1 MQEYAYI
8 SSFHNAVIGDLGR
21 FNCEGFT
28 GRGTSDRKLA
38 KTAGM
43 PIALF
48 SATEWVIPKDCR
60 KMTDK
65 PLQDWIEEISPKL
78 TEMDKSV

>member
-28 GRGTSDRKLA
+28 GRGTRLSCCQKGSRDPA
-38 KTAGM
+38 
-43 PIALF
+43 
-48 SATEWVIPKDCR
+48 
-60 KMTDK
+60 
-65 PLQDWIEEISPKL
+65 PLL
-78 TEMDKSV
+78 TI